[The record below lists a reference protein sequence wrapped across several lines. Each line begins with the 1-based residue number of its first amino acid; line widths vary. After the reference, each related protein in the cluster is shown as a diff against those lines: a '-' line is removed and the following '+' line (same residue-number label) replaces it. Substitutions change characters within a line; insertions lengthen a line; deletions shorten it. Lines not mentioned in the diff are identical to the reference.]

1 MVVVCGTGFPVY
13 RDADTDVDCCMRLL
27 QQSQLFRDLREHT
40 LLGRDDI
47 ETEVYPDISPIV
59 LILFAFYDMH
69 ELHWDYSFKH
79 PVTIRHTTT
88 ISRFLF
94 NQIKSRTAKDDDND
108 EDDDEDDDTLQPTDP
123 PIFEVMNII
132 INETATQVA
141 IWGNLGIAIM
151 ELPKRWGKDSA
162 FQGGK
167 DIILCTARTG
177 FAWTYQEPLTAVP
190 PNPYFKTPD

>member
-1 MVVVCGTGFPVY
+1 
-13 RDADTDVDCCMRLL
+13 MRYKPKIGRG
-27 QQSQLFRDLREHT
+27 QKEIRPKKNRVAV
-40 LLGRDDI
+40 LGGYGGWG
-47 ETEVYPDISPIV
+47 E
-59 LILFAFYDMH
+59 
-69 ELHWDYSFKH
+69 
-79 PVTIRHTTT
+79 
-88 ISRFLF
+88 
-94 NQIKSRTAKDDDND
+94 
-108 EDDDEDDDTLQPTDP
+108 TLQPTDP